1 MMNNFYKDK
10 EKKRKQR
17 TKGRGRKTGGSNTM
31 P

>member
-1 MMNNFYKDK
+1 MNNFYKDK

-17 TKGRGRKTGGSNTM
+17 AKGRGRRTGGSNTM